1 MGWFMQALRFICV
14 FEDLIIVPEV
24 YFWPE
29 KEKKEKKKKEK
40 ERAARE
46 GKKKEKKRME
56 NRDSEGERG
65 GKKLNRK

>member
-1 MGWFMQALRFICV
+1 MGRLMQALCFICV
-14 FEDLIIVPEV
+14 FGDLIIVPEA
-24 YFWPE
+24 YFWSE

-56 NRDSEGERG
+56 NRESEGERG
-65 GKKLNRK
+65 GKKINRK